1 MDVQSL
7 YEYKKIGRLLL
18 NWLLLLLFCYFVNVT
33 CMLPKLAMLV
43 FVYNYSLNNAVH
55 SFV

>member
-7 YEYKKIGRLLL
+7 YEYKKLDVCFLIGC
-18 NWLLLLLFCYFVNVT
+18 CYFVNVT

-43 FVYNYSLNNAVH
+43 FVYNYSLNNAVD